1 MSSTRVIV
9 GLCIVL
15 LAGLAMALPGTAAAQ
30 QDQVTLTVSV
40 VDQSDSPLGGVQV
53 TATWENGSRNV
64 TTASNGQA
72 LVDVPAGA
80 EVSVQIDDETYVR
93 NRPLVVE
100 EAEGGPVEL
109 SVSRSATATVTV
121 VDTAGE
127 PVGDAQVRLI
137 RGAQFVTNQ
146 RTDADGRLTTPR
158 VEEGD
163 YDMRVTRA
171 GYYRNQTSVTIA
183 GETNLTSTIESGTA
197 LVTFEVTDDH
207 FDEPR
212 PLQNASVRVPGV
224 ATVQTGTNNRATVGV
239 PVNDRYE
246 VVVSKP
252 GYQSTSQRVTVGA
265 EATNVTVSTQRTR
278 ELSVT
283 PLSQRVVVDESVRL
297 EVVDEYGDPV
307 PNATVGYEGES
318 VSTTGADGTTRVTV
332 PAAGNVSY
340 TVSDG
345 QVSTTVTVTGF
356 DPDATATPA
365 ETATTSADTATPTDD
380 GLSFGSGPGFT
391 PVTVA
396 IAVALL
402 SLVALRRR

>member
-1 MSSTRVIV
+1 MSSTRLTV

-15 LAGLAMALPGTAAAQ
+15 LAAVAVPGVAAAQ
-30 QDQVTLTVSV
+30 QDQVTLTVTV
-40 VDQSDSPLGGVQV
+40 VDQGDSSLGGIQV
-53 TATWENGSRNV
+53 TASWDGGSRNV

-80 EVSVQIDDETYVR
+80 DVSLQISDDEYVR
-93 NRPLVVE
+93 NRPVTVE
-100 EAEGGPVEL
+100 DAEAGPVEVQ
-109 SVSRSATATVTV
+109 VSRSATASVTV
-121 VDTAGE
+121 VDTAGD
-127 PVGDAQVRLI
+127 PVEDAQVRLI
-137 RGAQFVTNQ
+137 RDGQFVTDQ
-146 RTDADGRLTTPR
+146 RTDADGTLTTPR

-163 YDMRVTRA
+163 YQMRVVRA
-171 GYYRNQTSVTIA
+171 GYFRNQTAVTIT
-183 GETNLTSTIESGTA
+183 GQTDLGSTIEAGTA

-212 PLQNASVRVPGV
+212 PLQNASIQIPGV
-224 ATVQTGTNNRATVGV
+224 ATVQTGSNNEATVGV

-252 GYQSTSQRVTVGA
+252 GYQSTSQRISVGA
-265 EATNVTVSTQRTR
+265 EDTTITVSTQRTR

-283 PLSQRVVVDESVRL
+283 PLSQRVVVNEPVQL

-307 PNATVGYEGES
+307 GNASVSYDGEE
-318 VSTTGADGTTRVTV
+318 VSTTDSEGATRVIV

-356 DPDATATPA
+356 DPDAT
-365 ETATTSADTATPTDD
+365 ETAAPATATPTESDD